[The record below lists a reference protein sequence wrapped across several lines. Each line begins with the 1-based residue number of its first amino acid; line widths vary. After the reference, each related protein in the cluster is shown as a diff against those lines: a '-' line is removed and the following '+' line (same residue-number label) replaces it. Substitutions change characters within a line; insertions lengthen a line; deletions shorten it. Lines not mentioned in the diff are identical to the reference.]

1 MDEKKIRDIIRRPTG
16 GRPVEKESDHFE
28 QCPGCGGWFD
38 CRNLDEVLS
47 HLGPHKAEPKQ

>member
-1 MDEKKIRDIIRRPTG
+1 MDEEKIRDIIGKPSAKLA
-16 GRPVEKESDHFE
+16 EKESDHFE
-28 QCPGCGGWFD
+28 QCPACGGWFD